1 MKYLLDTCVIS
12 ELTKHKPNIRV
23 VEWIK
28 HAPLDSLFLS
38 VITIGEIRKGLNKLP
53 KSKKKGKLTVWLNT
67 LMEEYKERLLPV
79 DLAVSE
85 NWGVIQGNAERSGI
99 PMASID
105 SFIAATAHT
114 YNLTVVT
121 RNEKDFC
128 QIPTIN
134 PWNL

>member
-12 ELTKHKPNIRV
+12 ELTKHKPNARV
-23 VEWIK
+23 IEWINQ
-28 HAPLDSLFLS
+28 APLDSLFLS

-53 KSKKKGKLTVWLNT
+53 KSKRKEKLTIWLNT

-79 DLAVSE
+79 DLAVAE
-85 NWGVIQGNAERSGI
+85 NWGVIQGNAERSEI
-99 PMASID
+99 PMTSID

-121 RNEKDFC
+121 RNEKDFS
-128 QIPTIN
+128 QVPTI
-134 PWNL
+134 

>member
-12 ELTKHKPNIRV
+12 ELTKPKPNIRV
-23 VEWIK
+23 VEWINQT
-28 HAPLDSLFLS
+28 PLDSLFLS
-38 VITIGEIRKGLNKLP
+38 VITIGEIRKWLNKLP
-53 KSKKKGKLTVWLNT
+53 KSKRKEKLTVWLNT
-67 LMEEYKERLLPV
+67 LMEEYKERLLPI

-85 NWGVIQGNAERSGI
+85 NWGVIQENAERSGI

-121 RNEKDFC
+121 RNEKDFH
-128 QIPTIN
+128 QVSTIN

>member
-1 MKYLLDTCVIS
+1 MKYLLDTCVIA

-128 QIPTIN
+128 QIPTID
-134 PWNL
+134 PWDL